1 MRPTRSVRPP
11 RRRHAAAVLVAAVL
25 ILLTLLPGG
34 LAGPARAATQRSP
47 HAGTPW
53 VVTLGDSY
61 ISGEAGRWAGNTDTG
76 EESIDALGPT
86 AYWDSPTG
94 EQIPRCHRSLSAE
107 ALVDGGVNGLT
118 LACSGARTSTFV
130 DSSGDFKPGL
140 DFYSDSAGRLGQAA
154 MLRDFASTH
163 DVRLVVVSI
172 GGNNFNF
179 ATIIQDC
186 VTDFLLSSSLA
197 PHHCSTD
204 PSVTANFTPANV
216 AAQTAAIRDGILD
229 VRQAMSLAGLP
240 DSSYTILVQDYESP
254 IPPGAGFRYGQ
265 LGVTRQ
271 ARGGCGVWDADA
283 DWANGTALP
292 TIDHAVHAAAEM
304 TGLTNLR
311 SLELAS
317 TFTGHRLCESTVGLL
332 EERGLNSWRD
342 PGAVDQTEWINQ
354 IRTLSTVGTDY
365 YIQESLHPN
374 YWGQLALRNC
384 LRQAYDSGRPR
395 GGTCTIAGPGLT
407 GRGEPDMALR

>member
-1 MRPTRSVRPP
+1 MRPSRSARPP
-11 RRRHAAAVLVAAVL
+11 RPRLGAALLVAA
-25 ILLTLLPGG
+25 LLTLLP
-34 LAGPARAATQRSP
+34 AGTVGQARAATHRLP

-53 VVTLGDSY
+53 IVTVGDSY

-76 EESIDALGPT
+76 EQHIDALGPT

-94 EQIPRCHRSLSAE
+94 ERIARCHRSKAAE
-107 ALVDGGVNGLT
+107 AFVDGGAGGLT

-130 DSSGDFKPGL
+130 DSSGYFKPGL
-140 DFYSDSAGRLGQAA
+140 DFYSDSLGRLGQAA

-179 ATIIQDC
+179 ASIIQDC

-197 PHHCSTD
+197 PHYCSSD
-204 PSVTANFTPANV
+204 PSVTADFTPANV
-216 AAQTAAIRDGILD
+216 AAQTAAIRDGILN
-229 VRQAMSLAGLP
+229 VRRAMSLAGLP
-240 DSSYTILVQDYESP
+240 DSSYAILVQDYESP

-265 LGVTRQ
+265 SGYMRQ

-283 DWANGTALP
+283 DWANTTALP
-292 TIDHAVHAAAEM
+292 AIDHAVHAAAAM

-311 SLELAS
+311 TLELAS

-332 EERGLNSWRD
+332 EERGLSDWQD

-354 IRTLSTVGTDY
+354 IRTLTTVGTDY
-365 YIQESLHPN
+365 DVQESLHPD
-374 YWGQLALRNC
+374 YWGQLALRSC
-384 LRQAYDSGRPR
+384 LRQAYNGGRPR
-395 GGTCTIAGPGLT
+395 GGTCSIAGPGLT
-407 GRGEPDMALR
+407 GRGEPDMALQ